1 MRNSLILKRIALII
15 GKLTVNINS
24 FFCSNRRVVIL
35 LLNVKYHSKIV
46 AIEQLYK
53 KQNLNISLE
62 EIKKAIVEQY
72 YKMDYCNRTFVIDII
87 TACALVKNT
96 EPIRIE
102 KKPGRNDI
110 ITIKKVISGEQKQVK
125 FKKAILL
132 IEKGEWVIIKL

>member
-15 GKLTVNINS
+15 GKLTLNINS

-72 YKMDYCNRTFVIDII
+72 YKMDYCNRPFVIDII

-96 EPIRIE
+96 APITIE